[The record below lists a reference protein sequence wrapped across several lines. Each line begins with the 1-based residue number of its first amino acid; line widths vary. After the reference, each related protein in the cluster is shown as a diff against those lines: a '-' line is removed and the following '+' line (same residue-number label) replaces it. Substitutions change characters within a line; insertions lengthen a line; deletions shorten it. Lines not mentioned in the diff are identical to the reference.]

1 MLHGRF
7 NGRRG
12 GLCIFT
18 SRTAW
23 MKRVCQMFPTFSRK
37 FIIRFFDLVNC
48 LILLHRIFIIY
59 AFNKLLR
66 NISEIFCKY
75 FAIQEKLYR
84 LKETVNHFIT
94 SLKFQQLYLSI
105 HQITLL
111 TFFHSSN
118 FSFRT
123 TRTPNNIQNHQ
134 YHRFTDHIQQLF
146 SFTLIY
152 IHSIEQLKQLISLKE
167 MDPPSSINP
176 LGRVSRPRDR
186 LITALY
192 KPGTSTIEK
201 FRMARITPSKA
212 APCGCDTWPGQG
224 CAALVDAIAPLYACA
239 HWKPM
244 HITLKA
250 ITSPRRPV
258 IIASLACSTREARVD
273 CVMT

>member
-1 MLHGRF
+1 
-7 NGRRG
+7 
-12 GLCIFT
+12 
-18 SRTAW
+18 

-146 SFTLIY
+146 SFTPIY
-152 IHSIEQLKQLISLKE
+152 ISIQLNNWFLWKKWIPP
-167 MDPPSSINP
+167 PPSIPLDAFHVREIDLSPPSINQEQAQSRNLEWP
-176 LGRVSRPRDR
+176 ALHPRKPPPVAVTLGQGKDARPSLMQLHHFMR
-186 LITALY
+186 
-192 KPGTSTIEK
+192 
-201 FRMARITPSKA
+201 ARIGSR
-212 APCGCDTWPGQG
+212 C
-224 CAALVDAIAPLYACA
+224 
-239 HWKPM
+239 
-244 HITLKA
+244 
-250 ITSPRRPV
+250 TSR
-258 IIASLACSTREARVD
+258 
-273 CVMT
+273 